1 MFFILSKTL
10 GLLLEPLIIPYLFLA
25 VGLFARWR
33 RWRWIMRLAIL
44 IAIILPLGC
53 GFLPVS
59 SLPLQF
65 LENRIAR
72 GDIGQRHID
81 GIIVLGGFTG
91 NGIVAQSRDHYT
103 LGSAAER
110 FTAAMT
116 LARAHPNTPILFSGF
131 PGESIQRGWR
141 ESDNIRDLVNQLG
154 GLSQTVHYEENS
166 RNTYEEAVNSRQFL
180 AAQPGTNWILITSAN
195 HMPRAIGSFAAAGWM
210 GVIPY
215 PVDFQTPKTG
225 YADLW
230 DVDQGVSLMRQALH
244 EYAGL
249 LVYYLSG
256 RSATLLPK

>member
-10 GLLLEPLIIPYLFLA
+10 GLLLDPLIIPYLFLA

-33 RWRWIMRLAIL
+33 RWRWIMRLTIL
-44 IAIILPLGC
+44 IAIALPLGY

-91 NGIVAQSRDHYT
+91 NGIVAQSRDQYT
-103 LGSAAER
+103 LGGAAER
-110 FTAAMT
+110 ITTAMT
-116 LARAHPNTPILFSGF
+116 LARVYPDTPILFSGF
-131 PGESIQRGWR
+131 SGELIQRGWR
-141 ESDNIRDLVNQLG
+141 ESDNIRDLVKQLG
-154 GLSQTVHYEENS
+154 GLSRTVLYEENS
-166 RNTYEEAVNSRQFL
+166 RNTYENAVNSRQIL
-180 AAQPGTNWILITSAN
+180 AAEPGTNWILITSAN
-195 HMPRAIGSFAAAGWM
+195 HMPRAIGSFAAAGWSGM
-210 GVIPY
+210 IPY
-215 PVDFQTPKTG
+215 PVDFQTPSTG
-225 YADLW
+225 YTDLW
-230 DVDQGVSLMRQALH
+230 NIDKGVSLMRQTLH

-256 RSATLLPK
+256 RSDALLPD